1 MIKLQ
6 AEINAGRH
14 DLDLRRE
21 GEQVSADVAGR
32 TYSLEVHNPAAGVFL
47 LRSGT
52 NVYHCRVETGGK
64 PELLNV
70 SVRGSSSAIHLIDP
84 KRLRGS
90 QNSGAHDHGSAQIV
104 ASMPGKVVRV
114 LVEVGAQV
122 EAGDGIVVVEA
133 MKMQNEMKSPKAGV
147 VTSLAATPG
156 ATVNAGDVLAEIE

>member
-6 AEINAGRH
+6 AEINDGRY
-14 DLDLRRE
+14 DLNLRRE

-32 TYSLEVHNPAAGVFL
+32 TYSLEVHNPAAGVF

-90 QNSGAHDHGSAQIV
+90 EFRRPRSR
-104 ASMPGKVVRV
+104 VRADCRV
-114 LVEVGAQV
+114 DAWQSRAR
-122 EAGDGIVVVEA
+122 AG
-133 MKMQNEMKSPKAGV
+133 
-147 VTSLAATPG
+147 
-156 ATVNAGDVLAEIE
+156 

>member
-6 AEINAGRH
+6 AEINDGRY
-14 DLDLRRE
+14 DLNLRRE

-90 QNSGAHDHGSAQIV
+90 QIPAPTITGPLRLSRRCLA
-104 ASMPGKVVRV
+104 
-114 LVEVGAQV
+114 
-122 EAGDGIVVVEA
+122 
-133 MKMQNEMKSPKAGV
+133 KSCACWLRSV
-147 VTSLAATPG
+147 HR
-156 ATVNAGDVLAEIE
+156 